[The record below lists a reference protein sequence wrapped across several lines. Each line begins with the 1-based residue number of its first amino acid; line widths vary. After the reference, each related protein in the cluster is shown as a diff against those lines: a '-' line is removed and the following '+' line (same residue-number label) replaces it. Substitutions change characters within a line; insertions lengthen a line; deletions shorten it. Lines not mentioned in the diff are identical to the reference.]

1 VNRAPRTVLFI
12 VTSFWAYGELAIA
25 VEFAG
30 RMAGTGFRPLF
41 LVPPTHRGQAAAAG
55 LDHRVLIPGAGKVNR
70 IQLQDIA
77 HVHRPALVVL
87 ADFLNF
93 DFCDRH
99 YGLRRA
105 DLSVFD
111 CPIGTFD
118 DFAWGRP
125 DAWMDT
131 YGFRAKYERDISLDG
146 LSFRLRPCPLNNPL
160 DETAGPDV
168 FPYPLLE
175 SVPDIATTRRAQ
187 VRRELGLAGDRPVVL
202 VTGAAWQRM
211 HAAYPLVTPF
221 VEACHTMLERLLS
234 QLLQHADVV
243 GVGARLVF
251 HDRTPEGFHAL
262 GAVEPERFR
271 LLLQAVDLHV
281 SNNIVSV
288 SLHRTALHGI
298 PSVALVNSLHK
309 RSGRLRWEPQHELPH
324 GLPQEPP
331 TSAPALTDF
340 AQRVVDGV
348 DYLYPCRMFPVGW
361 HHFLR
366 SLLSGNPFG
375 DMVPQAELFDE
386 EEAAAVIVPLLAE
399 GPERDRLSRARETY
413 LEALR
418 KLPEAETILHEV
430 AT

>member
-1 VNRAPRTVLFI
+1 MSPGPRTVLFI

-25 VEFAG
+25 AEFAG

-41 LVPPTHRGQAAAAG
+41 LVPPTHRAQVVAAG

-70 IQLQDIA
+70 IQLHDIR
-77 HVHRPALVVL
+77 HVDRPALVVL
-87 ADFLNF
+87 ADFMNF

-105 DLSVFD
+105 DLSVLD

-125 DAWMDT
+125 GAWMDT
-131 YGFRAKYERDISLDG
+131 YGFRAKYEHDISLDG

-168 FPYPLLE
+168 HPYPLLE
-175 SVPDIATTRRAQ
+175 SVADVGTEQRAA
-187 VRRELGLAGDRPVVL
+187 VRRELGLAKDRPVVL

-221 VEACHTMLERLLS
+221 VEACHAMLERLLS
-234 QLLQHADVV
+234 RLLKHADVLAV
-243 GVGARLVF
+243 GPQLVF
-251 HDRTPEGFHAL
+251 RDRTPEGFYAL

-271 LLLQAVDLHV
+271 LLLQAVDLHLS
-281 SNNIVSV
+281 SNIISV
-288 SLHRTALHGI
+288 SLHRTALNGI
-298 PSVALVNSLHK
+298 ASVALVSSLHK
-309 RSGRLRWEPQHELPH
+309 RSGRLRWELPGVPQA
-324 GLPQEPP
+324 
-331 TSAPALTDF
+331 APALTEF

-348 DYLYPCRMFPVGW
+348 DYLYPYRMFPVGW

-366 SLLSGNPFG
+366 SLLVGNPFG
-375 DMVPQAELFDE
+375 DVVPQVELFDE
-386 EEAAAVIVPLLAE
+386 EAAVASIVPLLTA

-418 KLPEAETILHEV
+418 KLPEPETILHEV